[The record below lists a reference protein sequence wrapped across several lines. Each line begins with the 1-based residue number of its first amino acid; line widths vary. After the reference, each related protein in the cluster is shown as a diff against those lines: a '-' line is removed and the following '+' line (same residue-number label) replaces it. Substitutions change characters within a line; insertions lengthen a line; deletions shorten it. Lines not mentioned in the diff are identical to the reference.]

1 MHTTAASRSVQKF
14 QVLSC
19 DEGGESE
26 GAISLPISCFL
37 ITVQNAQNESW
48 LLGHY
53 ESQAFME
60 VPFESFETLFY
71 IDTNLLYRSIYL

>member
-19 DEGGESE
+19 DEGGGGSQGEPFLCLFP
-26 GAISLPISCFL
+26 ASLSPF
-37 ITVQNAQNESW
+37 QNAQNESW

-60 VPFESFETLFY
+60 FPFESFETLFY
-71 IDTNLLYRSIYL
+71 IDTSSV